1 MIIGITGT
9 MASGKGTIS
18 KYLEEKYSFKHL
30 SVRNYLVK
38 RLKKQKKEINR
49 NNMVQLANKLRSQYG
64 SDYIVKE
71 LYKEAL
77 NYPNTI
83 IESIRTVGEVLS
95 LRDKPDFFLL
105 ATDAPLEVRYERSLK
120 RNSVTDNISFEK
132 FIEEENREM
141 DCNDVNKQN
150 LRKCINLADTVIE
163 NNGSIK
169 DLEEKIDNLL
179 KFNLKYTRE
188 YILK

>member
-1 MIIGITGT
+1 
-9 MASGKGTIS
+9 
-18 KYLEEKYSFKHL
+18 
-30 SVRNYLVK
+30 
-38 RLKKQKKEINR
+38 
-49 NNMVQLANKLRSQYG
+49 MVQLANKLRSQYG

-188 YILK
+188 FNLK